1 MRFAITEDRFRLMVE
16 EREMVRMLDG
26 QTIEVSL
33 PNKLGYE
40 RIAMACSATFARM
53 VGFVPE
59 RIEDLKS
66 AVAEACVNAMQHG
79 NKGRPEARVVVNM
92 NFRDDTFIVSVMDQ
106 GDGMPEVPQFPGI
119 VRIIEEEEPTRGL
132 GVFMIQRLVDSVKFN
147 QMTPEGHMVTM
158 EIKLEN

>member
-1 MRFAITEDRFRLMVE
+1 MDEEGKMVK
-16 EREMVRMLDG
+16 MVDG

-33 PNKLGYE
+33 PNRLGYE

-119 VRIIEEEEPTRGL
+119 VRIIEEEESTRGL
-132 GVFMIQRLVDSVKFN
+132 GVFLIQRLVDSLKFN

-158 EIKLEN
+158 EIKLTS

>member
-1 MRFAITEDRFRLMVE
+1 MDEEGKMFRMV
-16 EREMVRMLDG
+16 DG

-33 PNKLGYE
+33 PNRLGYE

-66 AVAEACVNAMQHG
+66 AVAEACVNATQHG
-79 NKGRPEARVVVNM
+79 NKGRAEARVVVNM

-119 VRIIEEEEPTRGL
+119 VRIIEEKKSTRGL
-132 GVFMIQRLVDSVKFN
+132 GVFMIRRLVDSVKFN

-158 EIKLEN
+158 EIKLTS